1 MDDESVTELGVVL
14 IPLVRVVPG
23 LVFDEFPL
31 PDVWLVCVVAAADA
45 GAVVEELSVLPPAAE
60 EAVLPGAVV
69 AAGAVVAGA
78 AVVGAAVVG
87 EVITTC
93 VVVTA
98 GAVLLCPK
106 AKIITITLD
115 NNFILP
121 PYSGYWATTKI
132 NYGNLS
138 TKELGNCILRN

>member
-1 MDDESVTELGVVL
+1 VQLYTGACVVDGVVLSVDDESVTELGVVL
-14 IPLVRVVPG
+14 ISLVGVVPG

-69 AAGAVVAGA
+69 AAGAVV
-78 AVVGAAVVG
+78 VGAAVVG

-106 AKIITITLD
+106 AKVTQVAKSAIQS
-115 NNFILP
+115 FIL
-121 PYSGYWATTKI
+121 
-132 NYGNLS
+132 NL
-138 TKELGNCILRN
+138 G